1 MFPIIKT
8 ERLTLNQVEL
18 NDAEFILFQR
28 SSPEVT
34 KYIRREPYTKVEQAI
49 AFIEMITQ
57 QFTEK
62 QSYTWALRN
71 PETNEM
77 LGSICLWNFS
87 EDGKTAEIGYDL
99 HPNFQGKGFMNEAMQ
114 ATINYGFNELNLN
127 QIEAFTSK
135 YNETSKKLLTQ
146 NNFILNSNR
155 KDEDNEDNFIFEL
168 SK

>member
-34 KYIRREPYTKVEQAI
+34 KYIKREPYTKIEQAI

-87 EDGKTAEIGYDL
+87 EDRKTAEIGYDL

>member
-87 EDGKTAEIGYDL
+87 EDRKTAEIGYDL

>member
-57 QFTEK
+57 QFIEK

-87 EDGKTAEIGYDL
+87 EDCKTAEIGYDL

-114 ATINYGFNELNLN
+114 ATINYGFNELNLI

>member
-87 EDGKTAEIGYDL
+87 EDCKTAEIGYDL

>member
-57 QFTEK
+57 QFIEK

-87 EDGKTAEIGYDL
+87 EDRKTAEIGYDL

-114 ATINYGFNELNLN
+114 ATINYGFNELNLI

>member
-87 EDGKTAEIGYDL
+87 EDRKTAEIGYDL

-114 ATINYGFNELNLN
+114 ATINYGFNKLNLN

>member
-87 EDGKTAEIGYDL
+87 EDRKTAEIGYDL

-168 SK
+168 NK

>member
-34 KYIRREPYTKVEQAI
+34 KYIKREPYTKVEQAI

-87 EDGKTAEIGYDL
+87 EDRKTAEIGYDL

-114 ATINYGFNELNLN
+114 ATINYGFNQLNLN

>member
-87 EDGKTAEIGYDL
+87 EDRKTAEIGYDL

-114 ATINYGFNELNLN
+114 ATINYGFNQLNLN

>member
-34 KYIRREPYTKVEQAI
+34 KYIKREPYTKVEQAI

-87 EDGKTAEIGYDL
+87 EDRKTAEIGYDL
-99 HPNFQGKGFMNEAMQ
+99 HPNFQRKGFMNEAMQ
-114 ATINYGFNELNLN
+114 ATINYGFNELNLT

>member
-49 AFIEMITQ
+49 VFIEMITQ
-57 QFTEK
+57 QFIEK

-87 EDGKTAEIGYDL
+87 EDCKTAEIGYDL

>member
-87 EDGKTAEIGYDL
+87 EDRKTAEIGYDL

-135 YNETSKKLLTQ
+135 YNETSK
-146 NNFILNSNR
+146 NY
-155 KDEDNEDNFIFEL
+155 
-168 SK
+168 

>member
-87 EDGKTAEIGYDL
+87 EDRKTAEIGYDL
-99 HPNFQGKGFMNEAMQ
+99 HPNFQGKGFTNEAMQ

>member
-62 QSYTWALRN
+62 
-71 PETNEM
+71 
-77 LGSICLWNFS
+77 
-87 EDGKTAEIGYDL
+87 
-99 HPNFQGKGFMNEAMQ
+99 
-114 ATINYGFNELNLN
+114 
-127 QIEAFTSK
+127 
-135 YNETSKKLLTQ
+135 
-146 NNFILNSNR
+146 
-155 KDEDNEDNFIFEL
+155 
-168 SK
+168 